1 MPKGSIE
8 LTNARKEEIIAAC
21 ELLYQTK
28 GFKDITIQDIAK
40 ETSFTRTSIY
50 NYFETKEEI
59 FMALLQKEY
68 ERWVEELN
76 DAAQNH
82 ESMERDEIAKTLAV
96 SLENRQLLL
105 KLMSMNHYDMEKN
118 SRLERLVEFKVAY
131 GNSIKAVDRLL
142 KKFCTDMSDQERQDF
157 IYSFFPF
164 VYGIYPYTGVT
175 EKQREAMEKADVGY
189 VYLSIYQ
196 IAYTCAK
203 KLLDKSFEK
212 AGGGNET
219 ARMVYGKPV

>member
-1 MPKGSIE
+1 MPKGSVE
-8 LTNARKEEIIAAC
+8 LTNARKEEIIAAA

-68 ERWVEELN
+68 ERWVEEL
-76 DAAQNH
+76 DADIYGH
-82 ESMERDEIAKTLAV
+82 ESMERGEIAKTLAV
-96 SLENRQLLL
+96 SLENRELLL
-105 KLMSMNHYDMEKN
+105 KLMSMNHYDMEEN
-118 SRLERLVEFKVAY
+118 SSLERVVEFKVAY
-131 GNSIKAVDRLL
+131 GASIKAVDRLL
-142 KKFCTDMSDQERQDF
+142 QKFCTDMSDRERQDF

-164 VYGIYPYTGVT
+164 VYGIYPYTRVT
-175 EKQREAMEKADVGY
+175 DKQREAMEKADVGY

-203 KLLDKSFEK
+203 KLLEKSK
-212 AGGGNET
+212 
-219 ARMVYGKPV
+219 

>member
-1 MPKGSIE
+1 MPKGSVE
-8 LTNARKEEIIAAC
+8 LTNARKEEIIAAA

-68 ERWVEELN
+68 ERWVEEL
-76 DAAQNH
+76 DAAIYGH
-82 ESMERDEIAKTLAV
+82 ESMERGEIAKTLAV
-96 SLENRQLLL
+96 SLENRELLL
-105 KLMSMNHYDMEKN
+105 KLMSMNHYDMEEN
-118 SRLERLVEFKVAY
+118 SRLERVVEFKVAY
-131 GNSIKAVDRLL
+131 GASIKAVDRLL
-142 KKFCTDMSDQERQDF
+142 QKFCTDMSDRERQDF

-164 VYGIYPYTGVT
+164 VYGIYPYTRVT
-175 EKQREAMEKADVGY
+175 DKQREAMEKADVGY

-203 KLLDKSFEK
+203 KLLEKSK
-212 AGGGNET
+212 
-219 ARMVYGKPV
+219 

>member
-131 GNSIKAVDRLL
+131 GNSIKAVDCLL

-212 AGGGNET
+212 DGGGNET

>member
-1 MPKGSIE
+1 MPKGSVE
-8 LTNARKEEIIAAC
+8 LTNARKEEIIAAA

-68 ERWVEELN
+68 ERWVEEL
-76 DAAQNH
+76 DAAIYGH
-82 ESMERDEIAKTLAV
+82 ESMERGEIAKTLAV
-96 SLENRQLLL
+96 SLENRELLL
-105 KLMSMNHYDMEKN
+105 KLMSMNHYDMEEN
-118 SRLERLVEFKVAY
+118 SRLERVVEFKVAY
-131 GNSIKAVDRLL
+131 GASIKAVDRLL
-142 KKFCTDMSDQERQDF
+142 QKFCTDMSDRERQDF

-164 VYGIYPYTGVT
+164 VYGIYPYTRVT
-175 EKQREAMEKADVGY
+175 DKQREAMEKADVGY

-203 KLLDKSFEK
+203 KIIGEK
-212 AGGGNET
+212 QIGGFVDE
-219 ARMVYGKPV
+219 VYKIR

>member
-1 MPKGSIE
+1 MPKGSVE
-8 LTNARKEEIIAAC
+8 LTNARKEEIIAAA

-68 ERWVEELN
+68 ERWVEEL
-76 DAAQNH
+76 DTAIYGH
-82 ESMERDEIAKTLAV
+82 ESMEREDIAKTLAV
-96 SLENRQLLL
+96 SLENRELLL
-105 KLMSMNHYDMEKN
+105 KLMSMNHYDMEGN
-118 SRLERLVEFKVAY
+118 SRLERVVEFKVAY
-131 GNSIKAVDRLL
+131 GTSIKAVDHLL
-142 KKFCTDMSDQERQDF
+142 QKFCTDMPDRERQDF

-164 VYGIYPYTGVT
+164 VYGIYPYTRVT
-175 EKQREAMEKADVGY
+175 EKQREAMEKADVGF

-196 IAYTCAK
+196 MTYTCAK
-203 KLLDKSFEK
+203 KLLEKSK
-212 AGGGNET
+212 
-219 ARMVYGKPV
+219 

>member
-1 MPKGSIE
+1 MPKGSVE
-8 LTNARKEEIIAAC
+8 LTNARKEEIIAAA

-68 ERWVEELN
+68 ERWVEEL
-76 DAAQNH
+76 DAAIYGH
-82 ESMERDEIAKTLAV
+82 ESMERGEIAKTLAV
-96 SLENRQLLL
+96 SLENRELLL
-105 KLMSMNHYDMEKN
+105 KLMSMNHYDMEEN
-118 SRLERLVEFKVAY
+118 SSLERVVEFKVAY
-131 GNSIKAVDRLL
+131 GASIKAVDRLL
-142 KKFCTDMSDQERQDF
+142 QKFCTDMSDRERQDF

-164 VYGIYPYTGVT
+164 VYGIYPYTRVT
-175 EKQREAMEKADVGY
+175 DKQREAMEKADVGY

-203 KLLDKSFEK
+203 KLLEKSK
-212 AGGGNET
+212 
-219 ARMVYGKPV
+219 

>member
-1 MPKGSIE
+1 MPKGSVE
-8 LTNARKEEIIAAC
+8 LTNARKEEIIAAA

-68 ERWVEELN
+68 ERWVEEL
-76 DAAQNH
+76 DAAIYGH
-82 ESMERDEIAKTLAV
+82 GSMERGEIAKTLAV
-96 SLENRQLLL
+96 SLENRELLL
-105 KLMSMNHYDMEKN
+105 KLMSMNHYDMEEN
-118 SRLERLVEFKVAY
+118 SRLERVVEFKVAY
-131 GNSIKAVDRLL
+131 GASIKAVDRLL
-142 KKFCTDMSDQERQDF
+142 QKFCTDMSDRERQDF

-164 VYGIYPYTGVT
+164 VYGIYPYTRVT
-175 EKQREAMEKADVGY
+175 DKQREAMEKADVGY

-203 KLLDKSFEK
+203 KLLEKSK
-212 AGGGNET
+212 
-219 ARMVYGKPV
+219 

>member
-1 MPKGSIE
+1 MPKGSVE

-21 ELLYQTK
+21 EKLYQTK

-76 DAAQNH
+76 DAIRNH
-82 ESMERDEIAKTLAV
+82 ESMERDGIAKTLAV
-96 SLENRQLLL
+96 SLENRKLLL

-118 SRLERLVEFKVAY
+118 SRMERLVEFKVAY
-131 GNSIKAVDRLL
+131 GNSIKAVDGLL
-142 KKFCTDMSDQERQDF
+142 KKFCTDMSVQERQDF

-196 IAYTCAK
+196 IAYICAK
-203 KLLDKSFEK
+203 KLLEK
-212 AGGGNET
+212 NG
-219 ARMVYGKPV
+219 

>member
-1 MPKGSIE
+1 MPKGSAE
-8 LTNARKEEIIAAC
+8 LTNARKEVIISAA

-28 GFKDITIQDIAK
+28 GFKEITIQDIAK

-68 ERWVEELN
+68 ERWVEEL
-76 DAAQNH
+76 DSAIYVH
-82 ESMERDEIAKTLAV
+82 EGMEREEIVKTLAV
-96 SLENRQLLL
+96 SLENRELLL
-105 KLMSMNHYDMEKN
+105 KLMSMNHFDMEQN
-118 SRLERLVEFKVAY
+118 SRLERIVEFKVAY
-131 GNSIKAVDRLL
+131 GASIKAVDRLL
-142 KKFCTDMSDQERQDF
+142 QKFCTDMSDGERKNF

-175 EKQREAMEKADVGY
+175 EKQREAMEKADVGF

-196 IAYTCAK
+196 MAYTCAK
-203 KLLDKSFEK
+203 KLLEKSK
-212 AGGGNET
+212 
-219 ARMVYGKPV
+219 

>member
-68 ERWVEELN
+68 ERWVEELDN
-76 DAAQNH
+76 VIQNH
-82 ESMERDEIAKTLAV
+82 ESMERNEVAKTLAV
-96 SLENRQLLL
+96 SLENRELLL
-105 KLMSMNHYDMEKN
+105 KLMSMNHYDMEEN
-118 SRLERLVEFKVAY
+118 SRLERVVEFKEAY
-131 GNSIKAVDRLL
+131 GASIKTVDRLL
-142 KKFCTDMSDQERQDF
+142 QKFCLDLSDGERQDF

-164 VYGIYPYTGVT
+164 VYGIYPYTRVT
-175 EKQREAMEKADVGY
+175 DKQRKAMEKADVGY

-196 IAYTCAK
+196 LAYTCAK
-203 KLLDKSFEK
+203 KLLEK
-212 AGGGNET
+212 NG
-219 ARMVYGKPV
+219 

>member
-21 ELLYQTK
+21 ELLYRTK

-76 DAAQNH
+76 DAACTH
-82 ESMERDEIAKTLAV
+82 ESMERDELAKTLAV
-96 SLENRQLLL
+96 SLENRKLLL

-142 KKFCTDMSDQERQDF
+142 KKFCKDMSDKGRQDF

-164 VYGIYPYTGVT
+164 VYGIYPYTAVT
-175 EKQREAMEKADVGY
+175 KKQREAMEKADVGY

-196 IAYTCAK
+196 IAYTCTK
-203 KLLDKSFEK
+203 KLLEKSGED
-212 AGGGNET
+212 GL
-219 ARMVYGKPV
+219 